1 MGSVSA
7 MESID
12 RVLKRYGT
20 QIMRELRRE
29 YKSKLIRKFSLEN
42 GIYEVRIEAEL
53 KDGTTLQLKGIDID
67 ELAER
72 YPDCEV
78 GY

>member
-12 RVLKRYGT
+12 RVIRKHGSR
-20 QIMRELRRE
+20 IRRELRRE
-29 YKSKLIRKFSLEN
+29 YKSRLIRRFTLSN
-42 GIYEVRIEAEL
+42 QTYEIAISAEL
-53 KDGTTLQLKGIDID
+53 ADGTWLELKPLDID
-67 ELAER
+67 GLAER
-72 YPDCEV
+72 YPDCKV

>member
-1 MGSVSA
+1 MGSASA

-12 RVLKRYGT
+12 RVSKKYST
-20 QIMRELRRE
+20 QIKRELRRE
-29 YKSKLIRKFSLEN
+29 YPSRLIKRFSLEN
-42 GIYEVRIEAEL
+42 GIYSIEIEAEL
-53 KDGTTLQLKGIDID
+53 TDGTSLQLRPLEID

-72 YPDCEV
+72 YPDCKV

>member
-1 MGSVSA
+1 MGSASA

-12 RVLKRYGT
+12 RVMRKYST
-20 QIMRELRRE
+20 QIKRELRRE
-29 YKSKLIRKFSLEN
+29 YPSRLIKKFSLEN
-42 GIYEVRIEAEL
+42 RIYSIAIEAEL
-53 KDGTTLQLKGIDID
+53 TDGTSLQLNPLDSD

-72 YPDCEV
+72 YPDCKV